1 MVNEQAPTGPILVVD
16 DDPGILE
23 LISTT
28 LARVGYSVRTAA
40 SYAEAVASAREH
52 EPALAIIDVEL
63 PGPSGYDLL
72 KELRDEFGIGLP
84 VILVSGVRAESRDRV
99 AGLLAG
105 ADDYL
110 VKPFDPDELVARV
123 QVGLRHAGTSPQP

>member
-1 MVNEQAPTGPILVVD
+1 MVDEQTPTGPILVVD

-28 LARVGYSVRTAA
+28 LARVGYRVRTAA
-40 SYAEAVASAREH
+40 SYAEAVACAREE
-52 EPALAIIDVEL
+52 EPALAIVDVEL

-72 KELRDEFGIGLP
+72 KELREEFGIALP

-123 QVGLRHAGTSPQP
+123 QVVLRRTGTRP